1 MVLVVPYL
9 GGGREEVLATL
20 KRTASRTAEPI
31 PTRPAGIRRSEQEAP
46 GGEARG
52 RLVDWEKVVEELLA
66 ESDVVVDSNWSVED
80 VALASGVV
88 LVEVETAGVCCVCRA
103 CSTAAWSCSLT
114 YG

>member
-1 MVLVVPYL
+1 MVRYL

-20 KRTASRTAEPI
+20 KRTAASRTAEPI
-31 PTRPAGIRRSEQEAP
+31 PKRPAGRRRSEEEGP

-52 RLVDWEKVVEELLA
+52 RLGDWEKVVEELLA
-66 ESDVVVDSNWSVED
+66 ASDVVVDSNWSVED

-88 LVEVETAGVCCVCRA
+88 LVEVETAGVCCICRA